1 MINVELVSIGVKC
14 LPRDKIYVKRCKICV
29 KRRKF
34 ISKGVKIVSIG
45 VKFMSKVENLYQ

>member
-14 LPRDKIYVKRCKICV
+14 LPRDKIYVKRRKICV

-34 ISKGVKIVSIG
+34 PSKGVKF
-45 VKFMSKVENLYQ
+45 KSKA